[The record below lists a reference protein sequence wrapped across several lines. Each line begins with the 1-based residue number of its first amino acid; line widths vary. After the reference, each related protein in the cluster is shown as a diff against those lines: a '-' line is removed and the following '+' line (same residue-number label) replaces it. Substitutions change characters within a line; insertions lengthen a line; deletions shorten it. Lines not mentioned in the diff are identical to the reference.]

1 MRGGRCSSSGR
12 RRERGKRPW
21 RRDPNLLNVLHM
33 PLRTRLIHP
42 PALCRPRSLVQ
53 SSGQSPG
60 RFRRGPVQFKKRE
73 ARVASQVVRFVR
85 LTAAIQMARGFESN
99 RRDRQR
105 RPQHHRRRSRPGEHL
120 QRHPRGRLVDDQLQR
135 LKDLGKTAVLSD
147 VLIPVGIVLRLRLEK
162 LLRRLRLVAQI
173 LALSH
178 RRREHRR

>member
-1 MRGGRCSSSGR
+1 MRL
-12 RRERGKRPW
+12 W
-21 RRDPNLLNVLHM
+21 RRVLNLLNVLHA
-33 PLRTRLIHP
+33 PLGTRQHHP
-42 PALCRPRSLVQ
+42 PALYRPQPLAQ

-60 RFRRGPVQFKKRE
+60 RFRKGSVLRKKKE
-73 ARVASQVVRFVR
+73 ARVACQVVSVVQ
-85 LTAAIQMARGFESN
+85 LITAIQMARGFESN

-135 LKDLGKTAVLSD
+135 LMDLGKTAVLSA

-178 RRREHRR
+178 RRREH